1 MATPLAGLRGGPRF
15 GVLGIEFGVST
26 GTKTGTVSSGSFA
39 KVIIIPLAKVVTTN
53 VSMSARTRVAPIY
66 VAVVRLRSNAKVSPV
81 AVKVKPVTVNLSS
94 KTTVTPVATKGKLAT
109 VNLSSKATATPVAT
123 NTKLATANLSSKVT
137 VTPVAT
143 KIRIA
148 VTSLSSKV
156 VLTPVCFKAGLI
168 KTAELSSK
176 TTITPVA
183 VVTKFA
189 TAYLKGSTTVNPN
202 GIGPAPRCECPS
214 WHVNPTLVYGWI
226 INPIECPSNQAD
238 LPFTLPVFR
247 LYELSAVVSSGGYNH
262 ADGITCTTSGGR
274 EADLPY
280 TLPIFRMH
288 AISNLIASRGYYRDD
303 STSCTTTRDGTLS
316 KQFTRKGCL

>member
-39 KVIIIPLAKVVTTN
+39 RVTIIPLAKVVTTN
-53 VSMSARTRVAPIY
+53 VSMSARTRVAPVY
-66 VAVVRLRSNAKVSPV
+66 VAVAKLRSNAKVSPV
-81 AVKVKPVTVNLSS
+81 ATKVKLATVNLSS
-94 KTTVTPVATKGKLAT
+94 KTTVTPVATNTKLAT
-109 VNLSSKATATPVAT
+109 INLSSKAT
-123 NTKLATANLSSKVT
+123 
-137 VTPVAT
+137 VTPTAT

-156 VLTPVCFKAGLI
+156 VLTPVCFKAGFT
-168 KTAELSSK
+168 KTSELSSK
-176 TTITPVA
+176 TTLTPVA

-189 TAYLKGSTTVNPN
+189 TAYLRGSTTLNPN

-226 INPIECPSNQAD
+226 INPIECPSNQAE

-262 ADGITCTTSGGR
+262 ANGITCTTSGGQ